1 MKILQLFLVT
11 LVLVVAGCR
20 TPDGA
25 DNDSETRVVA
35 GVTVSGAHT
44 YWTESKVI
52 ALKAAVAAVDHTY
65 PILSIKFIDSTTAEV
80 TTGVVRGPLDG
91 SGREYRFKLK
101 NGKWSADTSSTLI
114 WVS

>member
-1 MKILQLFLVT
+1 MKILQLFLAT
-11 LVLVVAGCR
+11 LVLAVAGCR

-25 DNDSETRVVA
+25 VNESESYVVA
-35 GVTVSGAHT
+35 GVRVSGAHSF
-44 YWTESKVI
+44 WTESKVI

-65 PILSIKFIDSTTAEV
+65 PILSIKFIDATTAEV

-91 SGREYRFKLK
+91 SGYEYRFKLK
-101 NGKWSADTSSTLI
+101 NGRWIADRSSTMI